1 MIEPVDP
8 VQTKS
13 LSAAIEAAM
22 ATTPA
27 RKPEPRLPP
36 TVSSATAEAPEPH
49 EPDPPPSPAP
59 PLGAWTPPPEPRP
72 QPPARVPPPVAR
84 APTTPFPAR
93 PLQPNEGPR
102 RPPLPPARQAVFA
115 QPLPSLPN
123 RPARAPWPEPAERG
137 PAARPPLANGSYGE
151 SPPPHHAPDPAARR
165 GSPSGEKGLLIEAVP
180 RRMRLGAPTIAEV
193 RIARDKVGG
202 LLLALNGRDPQASAD
217 PPSAQALSVRLRAA
231 KGGFWIEPATPETQ
245 WLDSSP
251 GRAVDDYVAWRW
263 TVIPRLR
270 GRSRLTL
277 MVSVHTAGRDGSAA
291 TTSPPERVIEVRVG
305 ANHLRRALRMTG
317 WIAAGL
323 IGAALARFGPEYW
336 PLASAVLRKTL
347 GL

>member
-1 MIEPVDP
+1 MP
-8 VQTKS
+8 
-13 LSAAIEAAM
+13 
-22 ATTPA
+22 
-27 RKPEPRLPP
+27 
-36 TVSSATAEAPEPH
+36 
-49 EPDPPPSPAP
+49 
-59 PLGAWTPPPEPRP
+59 
-72 QPPARVPPPVAR
+72 
-84 APTTPFPAR
+84 PFPAR

-115 QPLPSLPN
+115 QPLPGLPN

-151 SPPPHHAPDPAARR
+151 SPPPHHAPDPASRR

-245 WLDSSP
+245 WLESSP
-251 GRAVDDYVAWRW
+251 GRAVDDYVTWRW

-347 GL
+347 GQ